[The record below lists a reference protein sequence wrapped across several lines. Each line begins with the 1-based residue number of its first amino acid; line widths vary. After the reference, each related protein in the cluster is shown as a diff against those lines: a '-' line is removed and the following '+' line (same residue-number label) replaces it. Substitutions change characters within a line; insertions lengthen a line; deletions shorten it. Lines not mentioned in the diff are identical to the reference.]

1 MQHHLLLVQRQ
12 APVLAHLHA
21 QGIHH
26 LHGLAALGEVVVLAA
41 KVEAG
46 SGDVAGDPGVRGGP
60 TVLHHQQGG
69 GATGRQKT

>member
-21 QGIHH
+21 QGTHH
-26 LHGLAALGEVVVLAA
+26 LRGLAALGEVVVVAA
-41 KVEAG
+41 EVEAG
-46 SGDVAGDPGVRGGP
+46 NGDVAGDPGVRGGA

-69 GATGRQKT
+69 GATGRWKT

>member
-12 APVLAHLHA
+12 ALVLAHLHA

-26 LHGLAALGEVVVLAA
+26 LHGLAPLGEVVVVAA
-41 KVEAG
+41 EVEAG
-46 SGDVAGDPGVRGGP
+46 NGDVAGDHGVRGGP
-60 TVLHHQQGG
+60 TVLHHRQGG